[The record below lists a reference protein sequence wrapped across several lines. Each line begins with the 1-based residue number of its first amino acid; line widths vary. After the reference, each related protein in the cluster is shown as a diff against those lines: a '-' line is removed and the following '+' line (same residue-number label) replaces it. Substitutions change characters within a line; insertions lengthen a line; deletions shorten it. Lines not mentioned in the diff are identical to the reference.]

1 MQTQMLKNY
10 FIICLCFFSCGMKG
24 VFASGLEVSVAGDMV
39 YQQSLSEESDAGD
52 KVLLRGAE
60 LLFFAPTDHNF
71 DGVISAAAHDEGG
84 NVMFEVH
91 EMYLASSKIIPY
103 SNFRVG
109 QFFLGIG
116 RLNRFHQHD
125 WNFTYAPR
133 VHRDL
138 LDNEGVFDSG
148 LEYTLYLP
156 TDLPLELTV
165 GITSGFRFGHAH
177 TAGAGPLAPTHYAR
191 MAGFYPFSSTNGVQL
206 GFSYLGRKENNKNRM
221 QLIGSDLTA
230 KWRDGK
236 FIRLLLQSEAWF
248 RTQKNAFGEVSQQ
261 AGLYLFGE
269 YGLSQANS
277 IGLRVDGFKDLTKE
291 NSITN
296 KSINQIHYGFTGQW
310 TFHSSEFTKVRA
322 TVTHEMEMEEGVQTI
337 DDSRFDLQFIFIMGS
352 HPAHEF

>member
-1 MQTQMLKNY
+1 MQIQKLSIW
-10 FIICLCFFSCGMKG
+10 FFCLSAFCSQSI
-24 VFASGLEVSVAGDMV
+24 FASGLEISVAGDMV
-39 YQQSLSEESDAGD
+39 YQQSISKESSAEE

-60 LLFFAPTDHNF
+60 LMFFAPIDHRF

-84 NVMFEVH
+84 EVVFEVH
-91 EMYLASSKIIPY
+91 EMYISSSKIIPH
-103 SNFRVG
+103 SNFRIG

-148 LEYTLYLP
+148 LEYTLYVP
-156 TDLPLELTV
+156 TDLPLEITA
-165 GITSGFRFGHAH
+165 GITSGYRFGHAH
-177 TAGAGPLAPTHYAR
+177 TAGAKPLSPTHYAR
-191 MAGFYPFSSTNGVQL
+191 IAGFYPFSSTNGLQL

-230 KWRDGK
+230 KWREGK

-248 RTQKNAFGEVSQQ
+248 RTQKNAEGEVSNQ
-261 AGLYLFGE
+261 AGLYVFGE
-269 YGLSQANS
+269 YGLSQSNS
-277 IGLRVDGFKDLTKE
+277 FGLRVDGFKDLTKE
-291 NSITN
+291 NAITE
-296 KSINQIHYGFTGQW
+296 KTINQIFYGFTGQW
-310 TFHSSEFTKVRA
+310 TFHSSEFTKIRA
-322 TVTHEMEMEEGVQTI
+322 SVTHEMEIEEGDQTI
-337 DDSRFDLQFIFIMGS
+337 DDTRFDLQFVFIMGS